1 MSVDI
6 RARVFSNRGEVISG
20 GFSDDHVQGTGLV
33 RCKGEVVLKGL
44 VPLSTGSVIDLGYEK
59 GGRVI
64 RFPRYFYVLSSFADP
79 FRRIT
84 TVSIGCGLTLNESFR
99 EAEKTDNLKDP
110 INAGK
115 PCEFYAKSPP
125 YITFSHIASVCA
137 SKLGVSS
144 SGVGTGY
151 IASEKYDFSA
161 GYFSILSDLL
171 YSNSTFGY
179 MTAGGGYSTSSATG
193 GSGGAVLDE
202 DDIIDVSPITS
213 GDIPPNSVIVDYS
226 YNRFKQ
232 PPDEPKE
239 EPPAKKEE
247 NKKRNWEK
255 DITQGELQYAYVYYN
270 KSNSVYQH
278 RFYPLTVTET
288 TYDALDRV
296 LERKSKTVTAGV
308 VVNSAYCSEFLDKT
322 GGIDSRFFEVE
333 EITTTKFN
341 YQFAAENLIVLPTT
355 LDPCRSYNFSINIST
370 HAYYDPEIHDQVISE
385 VTVKEES
392 DLALAGAVNLP
403 TYVYYVY
410 TWSPP
415 INGVITLLN
424 TTTNYMR
431 PGTAVSPSEITT
443 VVYETDVE
451 QGISKTITERYLAY
465 AFTPPGQQGLAKMAK
480 NVKTIEGA
488 NNILFAGRSLVS
500 QGSSVQTHVSR
511 NFGVQKRPSVM
522 DRLLDEYKKAPRTE
536 KAEIEFLEN
545 VSQFDGEATGR
556 VITYSMPF
564 ASDDYVDIDKYK
576 MQQQFN
582 STGANTDIFFLR
594 TASNAPEAAR
604 SFGST
609 QRRLAYGHRNGF
621 SIQTVPEKLP
631 PHPGMGVTLRLGGI
645 AAYYMTN
652 AHSWS
657 FDSNGIVASC
667 DLIYMG
673 GIGATSAEYRVP
685 AAWAPVQ
692 DGITQLPLAPA
703 VTTTTP
709 IPPNSLPTPV
719 GFTPANPGAIF
730 DTLPIN
736 TPQVPEK
743 SIPPSVI
750 LPPYREAI
758 SHRLEVLIGL
768 TVTRTLISLPEP
780 DRPALVLT
788 KLGAAV
794 ERFVYDARTLS
805 GGVKPGLTIE
815 QLYYDPR
822 TAALG
827 VKVGSSITGEYPLPT
842 FDFVSGNALPL
853 LGSTIT
859 TGTPT
864 GWVQA
869 YSGNVDDTPLEI
881 ALPFAFPFNGV
892 SYNSFWLS
900 PNGYIT
906 FGSGSS
912 LYPGTATSPALPK
925 ILINSADDS
934 MQKVLT
940 RSTANT
946 FRVRVDGNISSS
958 GGDAAFARTFEV
970 AFFRPSFTDG
980 LAVIEVRIGA
990 SPSVSGLL
998 NVYSATAVLST
1009 DPAPTPAANSSW
1021 VFASFTT
1028 TGTIWYIF
1036 PAESCTPIE

>member
-99 EAEKTDNLKDP
+99 EAVKTDNLADP
-110 INAGK
+110 INTGK
-115 PCEFYAKSPP
+115 ACEFYAKSPP

-161 GYFSILSDLL
+161 GYFNILSDLL

-239 EPPAKKEE
+239 ETPAKKEA

-270 KSNSVYQH
+270 KSNSVYEH
-278 RFYPLTVTET
+278 RFYPLSVTET
-288 TYDALDRV
+288 KYDALDRV

-308 VVNSAYCSEFLDKT
+308 VVNSAYCSEVLTKT
-322 GGIDSRFFEVE
+322 GQTNDRFFEVE
-333 EITTTKFN
+333 EITTTKFV
-341 YQFAAENLIVLPTT
+341 YRYAAENLIVLPTT
-355 LDPCRSYNFSINIST
+355 LNPCRSYNFDINIST
-370 HAYYDPEIHDQVISE
+370 HAYYDPEIHDQAIAE
-385 VTVKEES
+385 ITIKEES
-392 DLALAGAVNLP
+392 DLSIAGALNLP
-403 TYVYYVY
+403 KYFYDGG
-410 TWSPP
+410 
-415 INGVITLLN
+415 NLH
-424 TTTNYMR
+424 

-465 AFTPPGQQGLAKMAK
+465 AFTQPGQQGLAKMVKKAK
-480 NVKTIEGA
+480 TVQST
-488 NNILFAGRSLVS
+488 NNILLAGRSLVN
-500 QGSSVQTHVSR
+500 QGASVQTHVSR

-522 DRLLDEYKKAPRTE
+522 DRLLDEYKKAPRKE

-582 STGANTDIFFLR
+582 STGENTDIFFLK

-631 PHPGMGVTLRLGGI
+631 PYPGMGVTLRLGGI

-667 DLIYMG
+667 DLIYLG

-794 ERFVYDARTLS
+794 ERFVYEVRTLS

-815 QLYYDPR
+815 QLYNDLR

-842 FDFVSGNALPL
+842 FDLVAGNALPL
-853 LGSTIT
+853 LGSGLT

-946 FRVRVDGNISSS
+946 FRVRVDGNIASG
-958 GGDAAFARTFEV
+958 GGDAANARTFEV

-980 LAVIEVRIGA
+980 YPVIEVRIGA
-990 SPSVSGLL
+990 SPSNSGLL
-998 NVYSATAVLST
+998 NVYSATTVLST
-1009 DPAPTPAANSSW
+1009 SATPLPAADKSW
-1021 VFASFTT
+1021 VFASSDT
-1028 TGTIWYIF
+1028 TGTAWIIG
-1036 PAESCTPIE
+1036 AALSCTPVE